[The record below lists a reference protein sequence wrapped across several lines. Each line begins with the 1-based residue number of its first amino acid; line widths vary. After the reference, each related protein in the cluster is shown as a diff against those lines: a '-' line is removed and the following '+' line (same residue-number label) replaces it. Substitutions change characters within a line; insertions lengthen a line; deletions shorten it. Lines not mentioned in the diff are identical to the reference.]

1 MIPIENVRYIVFPGG
16 AARAVALST
25 AFDALI
31 AHATLAST
39 TNIQQRDNNNGTIHG
54 DNYIN
59 SAEKEP
65 ISSKAD
71 STTLD
76 AHEWMQQLQG
86 SGGTSIGAVLA
97 LGILFGYKKWCR
109 IRDRMIQYDTWRSRQ
124 ILQTIDLSN
133 CDTNLSICSDESLR
147 KMIDQVF
154 VEDLEI
160 STLITFKDLNKLI
173 DGKRYVCNAS
183 CHEDHSILYMSV
195 DTTPDLSVHQ
205 ALRMSMALP
214 CIFPAVTYCGKL
226 YVDGGLL
233 NNFILDQFS
242 AEHTIGFT
250 LIGSRRQQMTINFDA
265 TTTYDRSNTGSI
277 ATEGQWR
284 HSFLSFIMSL
294 IFSTI
299 MIPDMVNFKKLKKTH
314 ATCIIPVFTPGVGPL
329 AFPITPNMIQRL
341 QDYGTS
347 SVQYHVYRNLIFSI
361 MGISVL
367 YCTNHH
373 YQKQTKATT
382 TSET

>member
-1 MIPIENVRYIVFPGG
+1 MIPIANVRYIVFPGG

-31 AHATLAST
+31 AHATFASRSNNEKT
-39 TNIQQRDNNNGTIHG
+39 TDGAS
-54 DNYIN
+54 D
-59 SAEKEP
+59 
-65 ISSKAD
+65 
-71 STTLD
+71 
-76 AHEWMQQLQG
+76 WMNQLQG

-97 LGILFGYKKWCR
+97 LSVLFGYEKWCR
-109 IRDRMIQYDTWRSRQ
+109 VRDRMIQYDTWRTRQ

-147 KMIDQVF
+147 KMVDQVF

-160 STLITFKDLNKLI
+160 PTLITFKELNKLI
-173 DGKRYVCNAS
+173 HGKRYVCNAS
-183 CHEDHSILYMSV
+183 CHEDHSTLYMSV

-233 NNFILDQFS
+233 NNFILDQFPADS
-242 AEHTIGFT
+242 TVGFT
-250 LIGSRRQQMTINFDA
+250 LIGSRHPQRA
-265 TTTYDRSNTGSI
+265 TNHHQHRHHQVTMLPPLLSDSNPNTANTI
-277 ATEGQWR
+277 ATDGQWR
-284 HSFLSFIMSL
+284 HSFVSFIMSL

-299 MIPDMVNFKKLKKTH
+299 MIPDMVHFKKLRKTH
-314 ATCIIPVFTPGVGPL
+314 TKCIIPVFTPGVGPL

-341 QDYGTS
+341 QNYGTS
-347 SVQYHVYRNLIFSI
+347 SVQYHVYRHLVFIVVGLTVVCF
-361 MGISVL
+361 
-367 YCTNHH
+367 TNHG
-373 YQKQTKATT
+373 YQQLLKRASTITTPVDTQTTKE
-382 TSET
+382 S